1 MWQTI
6 ELGTHQ
12 LTVQRYTDTTYKQ
25 MAAQSQTFNLT
36 VNRVAMAFAERSDNG
51 AQILVA
57 QYTDG
62 SFAGS
67 AKPVHAGDIVILYL
81 TGLGR
86 TAQTFAEG
94 AAPKAASSAIEPV
107 QIQVQGLDG
116 QILYDGVQPTYPGI
130 DQINLQL
137 PNYTLPAG
145 TNTVTVQIGAP
156 SANQTVTYQ
165 LNAN

>member
-1 MWQTI
+1 
-6 ELGTHQ
+6 
-12 LTVQRYTDTTYKQ
+12 
-25 MAAQSQTFNLT
+25 
-36 VNRVAMAFAERSDNG
+36 MAFAERTDNG
-51 AQILVA
+51 TQILLA

-67 AKPVHAGDIVILYL
+67 AKPVQAGNIVILYL

-86 TAQTFAEG
+86 TAQTFADG
-94 AAPKAASSAIEPV
+94 AAPKTASTALTP
-107 QIQVQGLDG
+107 IQVTVQGLAA
-116 QILYDGVQPTYPGI
+116 QVLYDGVQPTYPGI

-145 TNTVTVQIGAP
+145 TNSVTVQISAP
-156 SANQTVTYQ
+156 SANQTITYQ